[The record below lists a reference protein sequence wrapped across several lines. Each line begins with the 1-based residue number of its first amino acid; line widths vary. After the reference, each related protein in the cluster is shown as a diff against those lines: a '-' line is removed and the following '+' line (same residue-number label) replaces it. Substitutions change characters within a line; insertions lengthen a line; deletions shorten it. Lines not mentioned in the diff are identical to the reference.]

1 MIIVG
6 GGTRSAGARSH
17 RSTSGALGPWESCM
31 AGQAGRVRAVTG
43 PTQKASAAATGHGSI
58 PGSARRLDMRS

>member
-6 GGTRSAGARSH
+6 GRARSGARSH
-17 RSTSGALGPWESCM
+17 RSTPGAQVFRGACP
-31 AGQAGRVRAVTG
+31 ARPAGREKVAPG
-43 PTQKASAAATGHGSI
+43 PAARGIAAATGHGSI